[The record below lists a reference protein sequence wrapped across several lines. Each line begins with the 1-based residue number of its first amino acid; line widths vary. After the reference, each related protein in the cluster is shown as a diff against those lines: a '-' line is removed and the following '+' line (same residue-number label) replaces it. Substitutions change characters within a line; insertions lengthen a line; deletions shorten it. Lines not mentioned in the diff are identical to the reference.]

1 MIARE
6 AYESLC
12 QTLAQR
18 YDDREASII
27 ARYLVEDLYNLS
39 FWSEETL
46 SENQCKLLDEVKL
59 RVLKDEPWQYIGG
72 FADFYGYKFKV
83 NASVLIPRPETEE
96 LVYLALD
103 IIKKEQLKSVLDI
116 GTGSGIIPVTI
127 AKKINEISIYG
138 LDVSEAAL
146 KVAAE
151 NCHHHQTRVT
161 YLHYDFLDK
170 TNWNRLPKVDIVI
183 SNPPY
188 ITHNEKTEMHANV
201 LNHEPHLAL
210 FVTSHA
216 LEFYEAIAAFVV
228 KHQPAG
234 CKIIVEINEKFGQE
248 VYSVFRNYGLVNI
261 VVIKDLQG
269 KDRIVVAGKKHN
281 ETTY

>member
-6 AYESLC
+6 AYDSLC
-12 QTLAQR
+12 QTLGQR

-46 SENQCKLLDEVKL
+46 SESQCQLLKEVKL
-59 RVLKDEPWQYIGG
+59 RILKDEPWQYIGG

-83 NASVLIPRPETEE
+83 NNSVLIPRPETEE

-103 IIKKEQLKSVLDI
+103 VIKKEQLKSVLDI

-127 AKKINEISIYG
+127 AKKINEISVYG
-138 LDVSEAAL
+138 LDVSVSAL
-146 KVAAE
+146 QVAEE
-151 NCHHHQTRVT
+151 NALYHNTKVT
-161 YLHYDFLDK
+161 YLHSDFLEK
-170 TNWNRLPKVDIVI
+170 SHWEKLPKVDIVI

-188 ITHNEKTEMHANV
+188 ITQNEKKEMFANV

-210 FVTSHA
+210 FVNNHA
-216 LEFYEAIAAFVV
+216 LEFYEAIAAFVL
-228 KHQPAG
+228 QYQASG
-234 CKIIVEINEKFGQE
+234 CKVMVEINEKFGKE
-248 VYSVFRNYGLVNI
+248 VVRVFQNQGLVNI
-261 VVIKDLQG
+261 LLIKDLQG
-269 KDRIVVAGKKHN
+269 KDRIVVAEKKHSDP
-281 ETTY
+281 TH